1 MWFSHW
7 VTAACPHEKE
17 LPWRAGDICQN
28 SARHAVGALQIFR
41 EGEGE
46 CRRVACPGSCPQRT
60 VTSTQRKLVFCA
72 REKNC
77 IEVCLR
83 GGVGG
88 PPAALSSSWGR
99 CRNQRLHQWSK
110 AAPSL
115 VGQRAAATARSL
127 EGSPF
132 PSLLD
137 QLAPKAL
144 ATRSCDTTARS
155 RRGCPLPAGSSVSP
169 EGRQQG
175 PGGRVLAGTG
185 DRSGQAASPVQGG
198 GAPVP
203 AVSSARCPLTS
214 LTRCSR
220 TELPRPAW
228 HPWPCPCPTPTQEA
242 KAGLRFSWL

>member
-1 MWFSHW
+1 MSEGGASW
-7 VTAACPHEKE
+7 VLPTTHSDLDTKKAGVLCPGEE
-17 LPWRAGDICQN
+17 LHQGV
-28 SARHAVGALQIFR
+28 SARWGW
-41 EGEGE
+41 
-46 CRRVACPGSCPQRT
+46 
-60 VTSTQRKLVFCA
+60 
-72 REKNC
+72 
-77 IEVCLR
+77 
-83 GGVGG
+83 GGHK
-88 PPAALSSSWGR
+88 PPSSSSWGR

-127 EGSPF
+127 EGSPS

-137 QLAPKAL
+137 RLAPTAL
-144 ATRSCDTTARS
+144 ATRSHDTAARS
-155 RRGCPLPAGSSVSP
+155 RRGCPPPAGSSVSP
-169 EGRQQG
+169 EGSRQG
-175 PGGRVLAGTG
+175 PGGRVLAGAG
-185 DRSGQAASPVQGG
+185 DCSGQAASPVQGG

-220 TELPRPAW
+220 TELPGPAW